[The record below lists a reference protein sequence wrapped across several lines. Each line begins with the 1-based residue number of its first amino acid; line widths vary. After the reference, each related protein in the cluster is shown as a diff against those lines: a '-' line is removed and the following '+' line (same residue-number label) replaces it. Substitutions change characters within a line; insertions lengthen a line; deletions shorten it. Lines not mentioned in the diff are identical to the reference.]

1 MRSVM
6 LPRRFQFLGFD
17 AAGGFATV
25 LNYGIFL
32 FLMSTA
38 ASYLMAAS
46 VGYATG
52 IVVSFFLNR
61 WVVYNSTQ
69 AIRSQFVRY
78 AGVYLVALG
87 VQLVVLEM
95 LVRGGLDPLWG
106 NAVAIVV
113 VVVLNFFVVRRL
125 VFSPRLPS

>member
-6 LPRRFQFLGFD
+6 LPRRFQFLGFV